1 MTGAFSTN
9 CAVHIEDCEGCG
21 GCMVVVAQWQSTGC
35 ISQVSWVQ
43 FLAFSL
49 SIFTSSHLKDLFIS
63 SIRQESRHV
72 CPVAIVSQIQPL
84 TSAALVLQEM
94 RKSGRGQ
101 STQTYNQSTGALS
114 RCLGEVGRKGS
125 VEVVGDIAH
134 FSSSREDVWLERD
147 ERRG

>member
-9 CAVHIEDCEGCG
+9 CVVHIEDCEGCG
-21 GCMVVVAQWQSTGC
+21 GCMVVVAQWLHKPGALGSIPSLFTFYFHLKS
-35 ISQVSWVQ
+35 SQV
-43 FLAFSL
+43 
-49 SIFTSSHLKDLFIS
+49 IS
-63 SIRQESRHV
+63 SIRQESRRV

-125 VEVVGDIAH
+125 AEVVGDIAH
-134 FSSSREDVWLERD
+134 FPLPMRTYGWKGMREE
-147 ERRG
+147 GNGSK